1 MTEKTDQILKERY
14 ELSLGRIREIER
26 EQAAAPAFVD
36 YFQRTAGFLLEV
48 HRVYEEIK
56 SGRELSMEECRERNR
71 RLYGDILPEHY
82 GESYGNPAYA
92 VSRLGEEYGQM
103 LSFLYSELRGMI
115 VFAFEDRLEDMTIL
129 QETFVEVYSLFS
141 MAKADGESLPG
152 ETGEDGAETAYLPL
166 AEQVREVLYWYVSDY
181 CDQMT
186 EYRVRESLDPS
197 LDFAKRIIM
206 ESDLGDLRYL
216 YRFGEYVSDTELKIA
231 EFMNRLPQETVQLMA
246 DTYTEGYRR
255 GFEVMRRDLSR
266 KSTVSIRYE
275 LGFERM
281 IRMAAENFRAMGLEP
296 VFCRAAVHSVNRNGG
311 RKVGYHSSSPNR
323 QYDYDHRYDEALYL
337 DKAFRERRA
346 AMLRAAY
353 SKYRREA
360 AAYAGPAV
368 VETFGQAEFQPV
380 NRPECLS
387 LTEKQEKLAREL
399 AAEGA
404 QIAQK
409 YVPGDETSFTIIAFP
424 VPEIGEPYEEI
435 FREIIRINT
444 LDYETYKRAQQSII
458 DVLDQACRV
467 EVKGGPGNETAL
479 TISLHPLEEP
489 ERQTNFENCVAD
501 VNIPV
506 GEVFTSPL
514 LAGTTGLLHVGN
526 VYIGEFQFRDLK
538 LHFQDGMVRDYSCA
552 NFEDPEEGRKLVRQV
567 ILKNHDSLPMGE
579 FAIGTNTTAYQAAE
593 RYRITEKL
601 PILIAEKLG
610 PHFAVG
616 DTCYSWAEDSP
627 VYNPDGKEI
636 IARDNEISLL
646 RKEDLSRAYFQCHTD
661 ITIPYKELGQITAI
675 LPDGSR
681 REIIRDGRFAVAGAE
696 LLNEPLENAY

>member
-231 EFMNRLPQETVQLMA
+231 EFMNRLPQETVRLMA
-246 DTYTEGYRR
+246 DTYTEG
-255 GFEVMRRDLSR
+255 
-266 KSTVSIRYE
+266 
-275 LGFERM
+275 
-281 IRMAAENFRAMGLEP
+281 
-296 VFCRAAVHSVNRNGG
+296 
-311 RKVGYHSSSPNR
+311 
-323 QYDYDHRYDEALYL
+323 
-337 DKAFRERRA
+337 
-346 AMLRAAY
+346 
-353 SKYRREA
+353 
-360 AAYAGPAV
+360 
-368 VETFGQAEFQPV
+368 
-380 NRPECLS
+380 
-387 LTEKQEKLAREL
+387 
-399 AAEGA
+399 
-404 QIAQK
+404 
-409 YVPGDETSFTIIAFP
+409 
-424 VPEIGEPYEEI
+424 
-435 FREIIRINT
+435 
-444 LDYETYKRAQQSII
+444 
-458 DVLDQACRV
+458 
-467 EVKGGPGNETAL
+467 
-479 TISLHPLEEP
+479 
-489 ERQTNFENCVAD
+489 
-501 VNIPV
+501 
-506 GEVFTSPL
+506 
-514 LAGTTGLLHVGN
+514 
-526 VYIGEFQFRDLK
+526 
-538 LHFQDGMVRDYSCA
+538 
-552 NFEDPEEGRKLVRQV
+552 
-567 ILKNHDSLPMGE
+567 
-579 FAIGTNTTAYQAAE
+579 
-593 RYRITEKL
+593 
-601 PILIAEKLG
+601 
-610 PHFAVG
+610 
-616 DTCYSWAEDSP
+616 
-627 VYNPDGKEI
+627 
-636 IARDNEISLL
+636 
-646 RKEDLSRAYFQCHTD
+646 
-661 ITIPYKELGQITAI
+661 
-675 LPDGSR
+675 
-681 REIIRDGRFAVAGAE
+681 
-696 LLNEPLENAY
+696 